1 MASNADNSKLK
12 NGFRCTGI
20 HPFNDKAI
28 PEEAYQP
35 STLYVQES
43 TVTAAVAG
51 NGTNYV
57 NNKFGLFFFKY
68 KRVNERYNHMGT
80 MNKNN
85 NDFRV
90 QCFYEE
96 YSFVTPYLCSIS
108 CSKHCEFTVR
118 QV

>member
-1 MASNADNSKLK
+1 MIFHRTYFGPLKTKWRQTLADITSQTGMTLTHGRFFHMFKKTWVASNADNSKLK

-28 PEEAYQP
+28 PEEANQP

-57 NNKFGLFFFKY
+57 NNKFGLFFFINTK
-68 KRVNERYNHMGT
+68 G
-80 MNKNN
+80 
-85 NDFRV
+85 
-90 QCFYEE
+90 
-96 YSFVTPYLCSIS
+96 
-108 CSKHCEFTVR
+108 
-118 QV
+118 